1 MKQHRLFLKNIFYLV
16 FGVYLTAGVFN
27 LTVDPYGIYN
37 LVVIE
42 GFNDVKPPNNQ
53 QRMVKTLQ
61 LRKLRP
67 KGIILG
73 SSRTDFGL
81 DPEHVAWKFDSRPVY
96 NLSMKF
102 ILPAEI
108 YKLLKYANSLNHLN
122 EVIIGL
128 DFFAYNIYQTDPI
141 PNDFL
146 DLASIT
152 KDGDNKISS
161 LAKEFQNTLF
171 SFTAIEKSFK
181 TIAYKGKQSRS
192 LYGQQL
198 PIDERGPG
206 VLSNLFFSR
215 LHYKGMWFPEPNSK
229 FCLYNENKESKK
241 FEQLGKIINFSIR
254 NNIELK
260 MFINPVHADLLE
272 MIRFMD
278 LWPLYENWKRGLV
291 NLIATINKQKSKET
305 SISLWD
311 FGDYNSITT
320 EKIPL
325 STDIGKTMQGY
336 IEVNHYKKSVG
347 DVILDKLLTHP
358 NTQKITNKDFGHPI
372 NTQNIEKHLNNIK
385 GNQVQY
391 QNENREYLEG
401 VRVLWRK
408 LKDTHKSF
416 PCT

>member
-96 NLSMKF
+96 NLSMAF
-102 ILPAEI
+102 ILTAEI

-152 KDGDNKISS
+152 KDGDTKISS

-198 PIDERGPG
+198 PIDERGPE
-206 VLSNLFFSR
+206 VLSNLFFSQ
-215 LHYKGMWFPEPNSK
+215 LHYKGMWFPKPNSK